1 MPGIAQVAAR
11 AALDSIATGAGDLT
25 RRDSDRRDIGQEYQ
39 PMASPAGDGGSRS
52 RRGARRGS
60 SRSRVAWAIVV
71 MALIG
76 VSAVV
81 LVNAGGQ
88 RGAPRVPLRTARNF
102 SLPELGHGGR
112 MLSLAEFTGRPVIIN
127 FFASWCVPCKRE
139 TPLLARFYRAHHGEV
154 PVIGIDS
161 NDQAEAAL
169 RFLAAAGVTYP
180 VAVDAFPDPV
190 ALAYEIATL
199 PQTFVLNRRHQI
211 VAHVSGAVT
220 PAELTTWASSLTSA
234 GPG

>member
-1 MPGIAQVAAR
+1 
-11 AALDSIATGAGDLT
+11 
-25 RRDSDRRDIGQEYQ
+25 
-39 PMASPAGDGGSRS
+39 MASPPGDGGSRS
-52 RRGARRGS
+52 RRYSRRESRGDSRWGS
-60 SRSRVAWAIVV
+60 GQGSRRSRAAWAIALA
-71 MALIG
+71 ALIG
-76 VSAVV
+76 AGAAV

-88 RGAPRVPLRTARNF
+88 HGAPRAPLRAAKDF
-102 SLPELGHGGR
+102 SLPALGHGSR
-112 MLSLAEFTGRPVIIN
+112 TVSLADFAGRPVIIN
-127 FFASWCVPCKRE
+127 FFASWCAPCKRE

-154 PVIGIDS
+154 PVIGVDS
-161 NDQAEAAL
+161 NDQAGAAL
-169 RFLAAAGVTYP
+169 RFLASEDVTYP

-220 PAELTTWASSLTSA
+220 PAELTAWASSLASA